1 MHLAIVGRPTG
12 NKIQFSMHP
21 RNFDFDKTVVRMS
34 VNRLSCE
41 RMSHLL
47 TI

>member
-1 MHLAIVGRPTG
+1 MG

-34 VNRLSCE
+34 VNRLSRE
-41 RMSHLL
+41 RMGDVTL
-47 TI
+47 TYNLS

>member
-1 MHLAIVGRPTG
+1 MG

-34 VNRLSCE
+34 VNRLSWE
-41 RMSHLL
+41 RMGDDVTL
-47 TI
+47 TYNLS